1 VTKGK
6 VKKEV
11 ELGKKGE
18 GKIKEQNLE
27 KRNLTHATWNK
38 T

>member
-11 ELGKKGE
+11 ELGNKGTKPGKK
-18 GKIKEQNLE
+18 KLNPCDMEQD
-27 KRNLTHATWNK
+27 LT
-38 T
+38 